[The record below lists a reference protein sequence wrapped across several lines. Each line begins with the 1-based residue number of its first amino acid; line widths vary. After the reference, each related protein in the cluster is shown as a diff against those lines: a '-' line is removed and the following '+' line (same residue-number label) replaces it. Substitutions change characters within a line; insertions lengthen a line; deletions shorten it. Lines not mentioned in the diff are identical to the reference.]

1 MRRAVLTLTGCPRC
15 SYAVRRCMW
24 ARHVA
29 IQSLATG
36 GRPTC
41 LLDASSTHKR
51 SSALPMSSVSLCCA
65 AAACRLAAACWQRSG
80 QAGSSSLPAA
90 SARKLLSP
98 AAQCATAASTAAS
111 AAPLAGSAGIRAA
124 QPASVGVVRLAPGV
138 PGRCRALSTL
148 CIVRGRASAAAF
160 STASHPL
167 ARGRLRPPCM
177 RRGQVRPGWM
187 QDVLRLRE

>member
-98 AAQCATAASTAAS
+98 AAQCAAASTAAS
-111 AAPLAGSAGIRAA
+111 AAPLAGSAGIRAVGS
-124 QPASVGVVRLAPGV
+124 ASVGLVGLHPA
-138 PGRCRALSTL
+138 CL
-148 CIVRGRASAAAF
+148 AAAGR
-160 STASHPL
+160 SVPCASFGDVGPCQ
-167 ARGRLRPPCM
+167 RSRLQHRVSPA
-177 RRGQVRPGWM
+177 G
-187 QDVLRLRE
+187 LRTSPTFMSV